1 MRLLGTSSGYFLP
14 VCVYLCVYVMALCVM
29 SVCVCVVSVCV
40 CDISVCVC
48 YICVY
53 VYIHICVVSVYTC
66 VCVSTYVVC
75 VSRICVYVCVSISG
89 TGRQAVVT
97 TSPMDGDGTLR
108 GQSGPCTPHHTPPP
122 SPRPTPS
129 PDSGPGEFLQTQSGC
144 DRARVCRRRSVSW
157 QHSPRTEGETPGNG
171 MKASL
176 HKSTGH

>member
-1 MRLLGTSSGYFLP
+1 
-14 VCVYLCVYVMALCVM
+14 MALCVM

-66 VCVSTYVVC
+66 VCVRTYVVC

-97 TSPMDGDGTLR
+97 TSPMDGDGTFR
-108 GQSGPCTPHHTPPP
+108 GQSGPCTPHHTHPPP
-122 SPRPTPS
+122 PAYTL
-129 PDSGPGEFLQTQSGC
+129 SGFW
-144 DRARVCRRRSVSW
+144 AR
-157 QHSPRTEGETPGNG
+157 
-171 MKASL
+171 
-176 HKSTGH
+176 

>member
-66 VCVSTYVVC
+66 VCVRTYVVC

-97 TSPMDGDGTLR
+97 TSPMDGFSSWKGSFIVSETTSQRSAAASGTV
-108 GQSGPCTPHHTPPP
+108 QA
-122 SPRPTPS
+122 
-129 PDSGPGEFLQTQSGC
+129 PGSAGREG
-144 DRARVCRRRSVSW
+144 RRRLQPQKSPW
-157 QHSPRTEGETPGNG
+157 LTQHHANTELET
-171 MKASL
+171 S
-176 HKSTGH
+176 